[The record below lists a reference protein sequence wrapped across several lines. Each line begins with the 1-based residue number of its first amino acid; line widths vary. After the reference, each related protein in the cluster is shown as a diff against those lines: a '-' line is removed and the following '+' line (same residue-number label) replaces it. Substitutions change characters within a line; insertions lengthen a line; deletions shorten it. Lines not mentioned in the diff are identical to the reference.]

1 MSIIFI
7 VDSAQLSGKEILL
20 HALQTYRKNYWMSC
34 FEDRCGTSD
43 CPNAFFDAK
52 DSKACLGESFQI
64 YTTKPGEIKSG
75 DLVGLHYPHQKGFWL
90 ACSSTCG
97 KSSCPGHPTDALGF
111 SQEDKWLQCF
121 GEVYRIYVY
130 GKSVGSQVMSGDSI
144 ALYYVQEKTWLNGGG
159 DKIVKVRCIGP
170 TPPHASQYDTCA
182 HETFTIVKRP

>member
-1 MSIIFI
+1 
-7 VDSAQLSGKEILL
+7 
-20 HALQTYRKNYWMSC
+20 MSC

-75 DLVGLHYPHQKGFWL
+75 DLVGLHYPHQRGFWL

-97 KSSCPGHPTDALGF
+97 KSSCPGQPTDAIGF
-111 SQEDKWLQCF
+111 SHEDKWFQCF

-144 ALYYVQEKTWLNGGG
+144 ALYYVKEKIWLNGGG
-159 DKIVKVRCIGP
+159 DKIVKVHCIGP